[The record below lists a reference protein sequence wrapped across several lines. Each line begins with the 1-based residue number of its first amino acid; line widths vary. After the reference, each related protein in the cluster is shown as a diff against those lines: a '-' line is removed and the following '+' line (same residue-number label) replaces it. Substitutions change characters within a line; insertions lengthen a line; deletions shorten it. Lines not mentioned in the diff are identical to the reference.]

1 MPRVEKGQVIKV
13 PYGSPEEFS
22 VYINETLYDSIFN
35 INVQKYLDKVW
46 IFDAIVP
53 GSNKS
58 DSNLL
63 RGNTVKIFIENDIF
77 LKGTIESSKYNT
89 NNSVKI
95 KGIGYVAYKLREKT
109 IKQNEENKSYYNA
122 KTSAYVTDHL
132 CSENLD
138 GASPWIVTT
147 NHVDTYPSVYVR
159 MDNENRLAGVMGIAK
174 TCNYNWYESWGSF
187 PWKTDSVMNIAE
199 NKGSPTSTHTF
210 EVSGNDQNSIGTDRE
225 EDKDRLYN
233 DITVLGYGDGV
244 NQLRSKNFHAT
255 TNRTYLTADM
265 TEDGT
270 ETINVADATDLPS
283 SGNVWIGCEK
293 VTYTGKTGTTLTGIT
308 REAAFMDG
316 TNVTESYIHTKYIEV
331 YDAQYTTASAQTD
344 SSIGDG
350 TELNDA
356 NWGINEKT
364 FTDNSIIKQDILD
377 KIAQYLIAE
386 HKDIVIT
393 VEIEP
398 MEIYETMSNMTLG
411 DIVTVND
418 PDAGSSNEEFR
429 VIGIELGLKDA
440 MTYMK
445 VVCSTL
451 YRNVS
456 EILRNVEAEAKKLS
470 VYMQGAPSVISVQSY
485 ENAQHSAV
493 PEDKAMKMKFRVW
506 DKTIAVQ
513 DARLDMKILPFRG
526 YMNTSQTA
534 SSGGS
539 STPSTASTDTAEYT
553 NESLAFYE
561 VGNTV
566 DTSGT
571 PQTLGV
577 GVAPAASG
585 TYNGCIV
592 TVSML
597 NMSGS
602 SDDYDFQVKNNTKG
616 TTLDTE
622 SSETLS
628 DAVGKT
634 WNYSYTNVEVS
645 QGDVL
650 QFNITDG
657 VVGTVAGKA
666 IEGHLI
672 MRIQTKT
679 THLHTVPVPA
689 HTHSITMAH
698 GIYEDS
704 DNPTIKVRIGDDD
717 DWVANRTYVRQVT
730 LDGAINASVTTITLV
745 NASTLDSSG
754 TIAID
759 SEHINYTGISGN
771 NLTGCTRGY
780 NSTTPAAH
788 GDGTNCQS
796 VYSYGT
802 HNNIDIS
809 SELKNLV
816 GNLSSTKRIRIQF
829 EPQGSANTCRI
840 EANADIFVF
849 LGSV

>member
-1 MPRVEKGQVIKV
+1 MPRVEKERRVIV
-13 PYGSPEEFS
+13 PYGDTSTFS

-63 RGNTVKIFIENDIF
+63 RGNTVKIFIENEIF

-109 IKQNEENKSYYNA
+109 VKQNEENKSYYNA
-122 KTSAYVTDHL
+122 KTSAYVIDHL

-138 GASPWIVTT
+138 GSSPWIVTT
-147 NHVDTYPSVYVR
+147 NHVDTYPSIYVR
-159 MDNENRLAGVMGIAK
+159 MDNENRLTGIMGTAK
-174 TCNYNWYESWGSF
+174 ACNYNWYESWGSF
-187 PWKTDSVMNIAE
+187 PWKTDHVMNIAE

-210 EVSGNDQNSIGTDRE
+210 EVSGDSQNSVGTDRE

-270 ETINVADATDLPS
+270 ETINVADTTGFPS

-316 TNVTESYIHTKYIEV
+316 TNVTEAYLHTKYIEV
-331 YDAQYTTASAQTD
+331 YDAQYTTTSAQTD

-356 NWGINEKT
+356 NWGIQEKT

-377 KIAQYLIAE
+377 KIAQYLVAE

-398 MEIYETMSNMTLG
+398 MEIYETMDNITLG

-429 VIGIELGLKDA
+429 LIGIELGLKDA
-440 MTYMK
+440 MTYIK

-451 YRNVS
+451 YRNIG
-456 EILRNVEAEAKKLS
+456 EILRNVESESKKLS
-470 VYMQGAPSVISVQSY
+470 VYMQGAPNVISVQSY
-485 ENAQHSAV
+485 ENAQYSAT

-506 DKTIAVQ
+506 DKTIAIQ
-513 DARLDMKILPFRG
+513 NARLDFKILPFRG
-526 YMNTSQTA
+526 YVNASQTSA
-534 SSGGS
+534 GGS
-539 STPSTASTDTAEYT
+539 ESAKTSEANTEFGTANVNVASNWGTLSNLAYNTWTQIGSSYTPSSDGQEEYIIFNVTCTDADGQGVPPKSSIFVKVTDTTSSIDYPDSDGVWMGFPLE
-553 NESLAFYE
+553 NET
-561 VGNTV
+561 VGGMINIPKNV
-566 DTSGT
+566 D
-571 PQTLGV
+571 
-577 GVAPAASG
+577 
-585 TYNGCIV
+585 
-592 TVSML
+592 
-597 NMSGS
+597 
-602 SDDYDFQVKNNTKG
+602 
-616 TTLDTE
+616 
-622 SSETLS
+622 
-628 DAVGKT
+628 GKT
-634 WNYSYTNVEVS
+634 LVVKMKHK
-645 QGDVL
+645 
-650 QFNITDG
+650 
-657 VVGTVAGKA
+657 VVGGSQDF
-666 IEGHLI
+666 EMSMNYFGDGE
-672 MRIQTKT
+672 
-679 THLHTVPVPA
+679 
-689 HTHSITMAH
+689 HTHNVNLSTHTHAITMAH
-698 GIYEDS
+698 GIFEDS
-704 DNPTIKVRIGDDD
+704 DNPTVKVQIGDDD
-717 DWVANRTYVRQVT
+717 DWAATKGYINS
-730 LDGAINASVTTITLV
+730 GAA
-745 NASTLDSSG
+745 
-754 TIAID
+754 
-759 SEHINYTGISGN
+759 
-771 NLTGCTRGY
+771 
-780 NSTTPAAH
+780 
-788 GDGTNCQS
+788 
-796 VYSYGT
+796 YSYGT

-809 SELKNLV
+809 SELKDLM
-816 GNLSSTKRIRIQF
+816 GDLSSTKRIRIQF
-829 EPQGSANTCRI
+829 EPQGSGNTCRI